1 MFQNRRAK
9 SRFYLPRLSD
19 PLTRLLPLSIFLT
32 SLSLSLPP
40 LSLSLPLSL
49 SAHLKSPKSK
59 TMQHRHHHY
68 SNQPHFSAALGPTT
82 PFGSHVIVPSAG
94 SESKRGKRRGSYT
107 CGRCGQPKKGHI
119 CHLPANSTTD
129 DSFVDEAP
137 FPSLSDIRPP
147 PPPRQPYSHLRRALS
162 FDDDV
167 DSSGGGGFD
176 SPDLDEFGDSGDDI
190 DLATGLGGLPA
201 SCLWEILKRLP
212 PPGLLS
218 AAMVCKGWRETT
230 RRLWKAAEMLRIRV
244 PTRAQVGFVGS
255 VLQKCPGL
263 VNLSLRMESDVD
275 ATLLAWITFSCPN
288 LEFLEIN
295 TTGSAINR
303 ITGDELGRFVV
314 DRRFLKSLKM
324 EGCSNLGGFSLCS
337 SSLSTIWLSGLYSLS
352 KMAFNCP
359 NLKEISVDF
368 SHEENDNTDLVTMA
382 DVLARNCPRLQN
394 IHIAS
399 IRLSNTVVLALTAAK
414 LRGLRML
421 SLVFGSEITDASV
434 AAIASS
440 YQNLELL
447 DLSGSSISDGGIGII
462 CNVFPDT
469 LSRLLVALCP
479 NISSSFIQFATAQ
492 LPLLELLDCGMT
504 ICDPNS
510 PSAETNVRE
519 LPQASNDKVHNSYQK
534 LIIKHARLK
543 KLSLWGCSGL
553 DALYLNCREL
563 NDLNL
568 NYCKN
573 LYPERLVL
581 QCPNLENVHAS
592 GCQELLIGAIQSQ
605 VDNNAAADNQLPCK
619 RLADGSKRVGVPHF
633 LSAEQ
638 PSEDDKKRRKI
649 ERRQCSVLVL

>member
-1 MFQNRRAK
+1 
-9 SRFYLPRLSD
+9 
-19 PLTRLLPLSIFLT
+19 
-32 SLSLSLPP
+32 
-40 LSLSLPLSL
+40 
-49 SAHLKSPKSK
+49 
-59 TMQHRHHHY
+59 MQQRHHQTP
-68 SNQPHFSAALGPTT
+68 NQPHFSAASGPATPLG
-82 PFGSHVIVPSAG
+82 SLAILPSSS
-94 SESKRGKRRGSYT
+94 SEAKRGKRRGSYS
-107 CGRCGQPKKGHI
+107 CGRCGQPKKGHK
-119 CHLPANSTTD
+119 CHLPANSTAD
-129 DSFVDEAP
+129 ESFVDEEP
-137 FPSLSDIRPP
+137 SPSLSVTRPP
-147 PPPRQPYSHLRRALS
+147 PPPRLPYSHLRRALS

-167 DSSGGGGFD
+167 DSSGYGGGCGDFD
-176 SPDLDEFGDSGDDI
+176 SPDPDPDEFGDSGDDI

-201 SCLWEILKRLP
+201 SCLWDILKRLP

-244 PTRAQVGFVGS
+244 PARAQVGFVGS
-255 VLQKCPGL
+255 VLQKCPSL

-303 ITGDELGRFVV
+303 ITGDELGRFVA
-314 DRRFLKSLKM
+314 DRRLLKSLKM
-324 EGCSNLGGFSLCS
+324 EGCSNLGGFALCS
-337 SSLSTIWLSGLYSLS
+337 SSLSTIWLSGLHSLS
-352 KMAFNCP
+352 KMVFNCP

-368 SHEENDNTDLVTMA
+368 SRQENDNTDLVTMA
-382 DVLARNCPRLQN
+382 DVLGRNCPRLQN

-399 IRLSNTVVLALTAAK
+399 IRLSNAVVLALTAAK

-421 SLVFGSEITDASV
+421 SLVLGSEITDASV

-447 DLSGSSISDGGIGII
+447 DLSGSSISDSGIGII

-510 PSAETNVRE
+510 PNSPSDETNVRE
-519 LPQASNDKVHNSYQK
+519 LPEASNAKVHHSYQK

-605 VDNNAAADNQLPCK
+605 IDNNAGADNLLPCK

-633 LSAEQ
+633 LSAAQ
-638 PSEDDKKRRKI
+638 PSDDDKKRRKI
-649 ERRQCSVLVL
+649 ERRKCSVLVF